1 MLSVL
6 NRKMRLKAAVFLAA
20 LFALTVLAPH
30 MTLALTSSGDFVHCL
45 TPEKSAHD
53 HSAISD
59 HRHADGS
66 AHSHAG
72 KEALPDSEES
82 QGSAAGCC
90 GLFSVTAL
98 TSEPRVMLPA
108 SPVGSRILPFPSNGV
123 DGQGPGRIIR
133 PPIV

>member
-6 NRKMRLKAAVFLAA
+6 NRKLRLKAAVFLAV
-20 LFALTVLAPH
+20 LYALTVLAPH
-30 MTLALTSSGDFVHCL
+30 MALAFTGPGGYVHCL
-45 TPEKSAHD
+45 TQKNGAHT
-53 HSAISD
+53 HTASSD
-59 HRHADGS
+59 HKHADGS

-72 KEALPDSEES
+72 EESPPDSQES
-82 QGSAAGCC
+82 QGPAAACC

-98 TSEPRVMLPA
+98 TSEPRVVLPA
-108 SPVGSRILPFPSNGV
+108 PQVASRILPFPSNGV